1 MTAHYLR
8 SVLTIHRRIYL
19 AGWMR
24 RSGLAELLPSLRA
37 ELAYLGV
44 SAGSMAMSSAFSESY
59 TQPPSGNRDAL
70 ASEHFLFATAEGEV
84 TSLLVTAHGAG
95 WVDFALISHF
105 ANPDHPDAS
114 VENAEKRAAR
124 IALPVYA
131 IDDQTAIAVSHD
143 AVQVVSEGQS
153 RLVFA
158 DCVESYGNCRPLRP
172 AGHLFA

>member
-1 MTAHYLR
+1 
-8 SVLTIHRRIYL
+8 
-19 AGWMR
+19 MR
-24 RSGLAELLPSLRA
+24 RSGLAELLPSLRD
-37 ELAYLGV
+37 ELVYVGV
-44 SAGSMAMSSAFSESY
+44 SAGSMAVSSTFSENY

-114 VENAEKRAAR
+114 LENAEKRAAR

-143 AVQVVSEGQS
+143 AVQVVSECQW
-153 RLVFA
+153 RLVIA
-158 DCVESYGNCRPLRP
+158 DCIELYGNCRPLRP

>member
-37 ELAYLGV
+37 ELAYLDV
-44 SAGSMAMSSAFSESY
+44 SAGSMAVCSAFSENY

-70 ASEHFLFATAEGEV
+70 ASEHFLFTTAEGEV

-114 VENAEKRAAR
+114 LENAEKRAAR

-143 AVQVVSEGQS
+143 AVQVVSECQW

-158 DCVESYGNCRPLRP
+158 DCIELLLAPM
-172 AGHLFA
+172 